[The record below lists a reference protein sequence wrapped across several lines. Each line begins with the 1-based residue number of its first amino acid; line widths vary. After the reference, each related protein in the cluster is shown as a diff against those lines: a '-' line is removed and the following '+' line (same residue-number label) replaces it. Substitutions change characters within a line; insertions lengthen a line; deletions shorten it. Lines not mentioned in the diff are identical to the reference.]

1 MTISVKT
8 GRSNITVEVPDG
20 FSLEH
25 AERWVDLAID
35 YVKEIDKQ
43 SSQPIPVQYR
53 STPDVIGHNVF
64 QQPQVSQQQ
73 QVIPLSF
80 T

>member
-20 FSLEH
+20 FSPEH

-43 SSQPIPVQYR
+43 SAQPTLVQYR
-53 STPDVIGHNVF
+53 DNPGEISRNVF
-64 QQPQVSQQQ
+64 PDPHVM
-73 QVIPLSF
+73 PLSF

>member
-8 GRSNITVEVPDG
+8 GRSNITVEVPDC
-20 FSLEH
+20 FSPEH

-43 SSQPIPVQYR
+43 LAQPPLVTYR
-53 STPDVIGHNVF
+53 DNLGGTSHGEFPEPRG
-64 QQPQVSQQQ
+64 
-73 QVIPLSF
+73 IPLNF